1 LGERASNLFGV
12 LLSLTFFSVLLAVM
26 LVAVSIL
33 PDGPTL
39 APPTLPG
46 ETRSGPVRTPQPV
59 TLGELGLAPAPALA
73 PAGAGAGLASV
84 TFTTGVIPP
93 PAGPSAPGG
102 GVLAGPDR
110 GPTRGP
116 GLGPDDGFRRPG
128 STRTD
133 VPGGGLG
140 RLKKKGESGA
150 PKRGPAFLRCEEESS
165 SSKTKAKGRCDGPG
179 DPGGSGNGGG
189 RGKGSGKGGSSG
201 SGAVGP
207 GHGGSSSGGHGLGL
221 GHVKA
226 KGNGHGNGPG
236 KGHPKFAG

>member
-46 ETRSGPVRTPQPV
+46 EAGSGPVRTPQPI

-73 PAGAGAGLASV
+73 PAGAGLASA
-84 TFTTGVIPP
+84 TFTTGVVPP
-93 PAGPSAPGG
+93 PAGPSAGG
-102 GVLAGPDR
+102 GVLAGHDR

-116 GLGPDDGFRRPG
+116 GLGRDDGLRRPG

-133 VPGGGLG
+133 VPTAGLG
-140 RLKKKGESGA
+140 PLKEKGESGA

-165 SSKTKAKGRCDGPG
+165 SGKGKAKGRCDGPG
-179 DPGGSGNGGG
+179 DTNGSGNGGG

-201 SGAVGP
+201 SGALGS
-207 GHGGSSSGGHGLGL
+207 GYGGSSHGGHGLGL
-221 GHVKA
+221 GHVKSKA
-226 KGNGHGNGPG
+226 NGHGNG
-236 KGHPKFAG
+236 KGHSKHGG

>member
-46 ETRSGPVRTPQPV
+46 ETRSGPVRTPRPV
-59 TLGELGLAPAPALA
+59 TLGELGLAPAPTLV
-73 PAGAGAGLASV
+73 PAGAALASL

-93 PAGPSAPGG
+93 PAGPAGPGG
-102 GVLAGPDR
+102 GSVTGPNG
-110 GPTRGP
+110 GPTRRP
-116 GLGPDDGFRRPG
+116 GLGPDDGIRRPG

-133 VPGGGLG
+133 SPGRALG
-140 RLKKKGESGA
+140 HVKRKGEAGH
-150 PKRGPAFLRCEEESS
+150 PKRGTAFLRCEEESAS
-165 SSKTKAKGRCDGPG
+165 GKAKAQGRCDGPG
-179 DPGGSGNGGG
+179 DAAGSGNGGG
-189 RGKGSGKGGSSG
+189 GGKGSGKGGSSG
-201 SGAVGP
+201 RGSV
-207 GHGGSSSGGHGLGL
+207 HGGSSSGGQGLAL

-226 KGNGHGNGPG
+226 KGHGNGHG
-236 KGHPKFAG
+236 KGHSKHG